1 MEVVVAVEGATE
13 AEEGAP
19 TVVGLRPQ
27 EKTEATLPH
36 GTGWSDL
43 LLLLFSLTRGNSRF
57 FHFWAAALEGPM
69 TSDSTYGNFV
79 SPFSHAAK

>member
-43 LLLLFSLTRGNSRF
+43 
-57 FHFWAAALEGPM
+57 
-69 TSDSTYGNFV
+69 
-79 SPFSHAAK
+79 